1 MPAADVPGNIG
12 LLAGPQLFGHLFN
25 YGLFGIL
32 TVQVYHY
39 YLLFPRDPTR
49 LKVLIYSLYSIEC
62 LQVAMASHDA
72 DKVLGAGWGN
82 TEELY
87 RAHWLWI
94 TSPVLTGIV
103 STTVQCYFSWR
114 IYVLSG
120 SALLSVLIC
129 LIALLQGCA
138 ALASGITAHLID
150 TTIDL
155 QFKTMPSHIVWMVGS
170 TTCDIVIT
178 VCMVYYVSSVAAS
191 AEILPDHVRR
201 YAQLSKGR
209 QGLASDALISRLM
222 RLTVETGALTAS
234 IACLDLVFFTTFRH
248 NNLHMTPSVLVLVLI
263 PRITLLT
270 DAYNCRALVLT
281 KVYTNTLLMLVNN
294 RARMRQMMME
304 QDEGTISIPLQ
315 WAADRSDLDTPN
327 LDTHPRPRSA
337 SLPAVIS
344 WNVHDSGVSVG
355 EDHALD
361 VMDVSKDRA
370 RADSDEQSHIIS

>member
-1 MPAADVPGNIG
+1 M
-12 LLAGPQLFGHLFN
+12 
-25 YGLFGIL
+25 
-32 TVQVYHY
+32 
-39 YLLFPRDPTR
+39 
-49 LKVLIYSLYSIEC
+49 
-62 LQVAMASHDA
+62 
-72 DKVLGAGWGN
+72 
-82 TEELY
+82 
-87 RAHWLWI
+87 
-94 TSPVLTGIV
+94 
-103 STTVQCYFSWR
+103 
-114 IYVLSG
+114 LSG

-129 LIALLQGCA
+129 LVSC
-138 ALASGITAHLID
+138 LARWHASSPPLIRMHRTDCSTAGLRSPGQRNHGECVWSTWPSPLTCTQAHLID

-155 QFKTMPSHIVWMVGS
+155 QLKTMPSHIVWMVGS

-191 AEILPDHVRR
+191 AEILPDHRRR

-263 PRITLLT
+263 TRITLLT

-304 QDEGTISIPLQ
+304 QDEGPISIPLQ
-315 WAADRSDLDTPN
+315 WAADPSDLDTPN

-344 WNVHDSGVSVG
+344 WNVHDSGVSIG

-361 VMDVSKDRA
+361 VMDVSKDVCECCWHGLFRVTLTKSSTEST
-370 RADSDEQSHIIS
+370 RGLG